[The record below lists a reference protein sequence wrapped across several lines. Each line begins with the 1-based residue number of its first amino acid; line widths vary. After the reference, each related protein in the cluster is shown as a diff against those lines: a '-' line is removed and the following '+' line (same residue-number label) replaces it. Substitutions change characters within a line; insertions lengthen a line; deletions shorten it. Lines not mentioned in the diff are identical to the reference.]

1 MRYLFADCVI
11 LVQKENGNKSL
22 LCYLQNDTTHNTIH
36 ITEASTANSCAVWVE
51 SECGL
56 ANASYFTLNRTFVQ
70 LFIQTCFV
78 LNFLSCVSYFAE
90 SNLQKRRL

>member
-56 ANASYFTLNRTFVQ
+56 AQGARRF
-70 LFIQTCFV
+70 
-78 LNFLSCVSYFAE
+78 FLTGSPSDY
-90 SNLQKRRL
+90 QI